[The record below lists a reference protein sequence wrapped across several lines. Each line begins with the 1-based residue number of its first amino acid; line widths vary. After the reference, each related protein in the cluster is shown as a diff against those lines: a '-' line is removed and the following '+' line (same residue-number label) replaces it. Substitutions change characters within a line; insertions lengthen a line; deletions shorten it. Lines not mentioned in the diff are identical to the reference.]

1 VLNEIGD
8 QVTLRRINS
17 VKRYLPNPVNELMK
31 DAVSGQA
38 SRRDILKRGGA
49 LGLSAAMMGTIL
61 SAGKAAAQDASPAAE
76 QPAGWS
82 ITVPADLPDL
92 TGIELA
98 VMLSDDGVGAPF
110 DQAMCDKFA
119 EATGATVNF
128 IKGATSA
135 TERLTFLQQTM
146 AAQSSDIDV
155 AQIDVIWPGIFA
167 SHAVDLTDQVGDVEF
182 FSRIQENN
190 TVDGKLVGLPWYT
203 DAGLL
208 YYRTDLLEKY
218 GFEAPPVTWQEL
230 TDMATTIQ
238 EGEAAANSAFTGFTF
253 QGNAYEGLTCNA
265 LEWQFSNGG
274 GSIIEPDGT
283 VSMNNELA
291 VAALDLA
298 KSWVG
303 TISPEAVTGYD
314 EEASRGVWQGG
325 NAAFMRNWPYAY
337 VLSAAADSVIK
348 DNFAITQLPMGDG
361 EGAAHAATLGGWQM
375 FVSNYSENQ
384 DAAKA
389 FAKYAVSPE
398 LQKARAIERSALP
411 TIGALYE
418 DADILAANPFFGELF
433 PVFESGSVARPS
445 TPSADLYGE
454 VSLEYFTAVNEILT
468 GSAETGPRVEEL
480 ASSLEDIMS
489 DV

>member
-1 VLNEIGD
+1 M
-8 QVTLRRINS
+8 
-17 VKRYLPNPVNELMK
+17 KRYLPNPVNELMK
-31 DAVSGQA
+31 ASYTGQM
-38 SRRDILKRGGA
+38 SRRDVMKRGGA
-49 LGLSAAMMGTIL
+49 LGLSATMMGTIL
-61 SAGKAAAQDASPAAE
+61 ASHNAAAQDASPAAE

-82 ITVPADLPDL
+82 IQVPADLPDL
-92 TGIELA
+92 AGIELA
-98 VMLSDDGVGAPF
+98 VQLSDDGVGAPF

-146 AAQSSDIDV
+146 AAQSADIDV

-167 SHAVDLTDQVGDVEF
+167 SHAVDLSDQVGDVEF
-182 FSRIQENN
+182 FERIQQNN
-190 TVDGKLVGLPWYT
+190 TVDDVLVGLPWYT

-208 YYRTDLLEKY
+208 YYRSDLLEKY
-218 GFEAPPVTWQEL
+218 GFEAPPTTWQEL
-230 TDMATTIQ
+230 TDMATTIKD
-238 EGEAAANSAFTGFTF
+238 GEVGANSAFAGFTF
-253 QGNAYEGLTCNA
+253 QGAAYEGLTCNA

-274 GSIIEPDGT
+274 GSIIEPDGSVT
-283 VSMNNELA
+283 VNNDQA
-291 VAALDLA
+291 KAAFDLA
-298 KSWVG
+298 ASWVG
-303 TISPEAVTGYD
+303 TISPDAVTSYME
-314 EEASRGVWQGG
+314 EEARGVWQGG

-337 VLSAAADSVIK
+337 SLSAAEDSVIK
-348 DNFAITQLPMGDG
+348 DNFDITQLPMGDG
-361 EGAAHAATLGGWQM
+361 EGATHAATLGGWQM
-375 FVSNYSENQ
+375 FVSKYSENQ

-398 LQKARAIERSALP
+398 LQRARAIERSNLP

-418 DADILAANPFFGELF
+418 DPDVLAANPFFEQLRE
-433 PVFESGSVARPS
+433 VFESGSVARPS

-468 GSAETGPRVEEL
+468 GSAETGPRVEDL
-480 ASSLEDIMS
+480 SASLEDIMA

>member
-1 VLNEIGD
+1 M
-8 QVTLRRINS
+8 
-17 VKRYLPNPVNELMK
+17 KRYLPNPVNELMK
-31 DAVSGQA
+31 ASYTGSM
-38 SRRDILKRGGA
+38 SRRDVIKRGGA
-49 LGLSAAMMGTIL
+49 LGLSATMMGTIL
-61 SAGKAAAQDASPAAE
+61 ASHNAAAQDASPAAE

-82 ITVPADLPDL
+82 ITMPADLPDL
-92 TGIELA
+92 AGITLNVQLA
-98 VMLSDDGVGAPF
+98 ADGVGAPF
-110 DQAMCDKFA
+110 DQACCDMFA
-119 EATGATVNF
+119 EATGSTVNY
-128 IKGATSA
+128 IKGAESA

-146 AAQSSDIDV
+146 AAQSADIDA

-167 SHAVDLTDQVGDVEF
+167 AHAVDLSDQIGDLDYF
-182 FSRIQENN
+182 QRIVENN
-190 TVDGKLVGLPWYT
+190 TVDGALVGIPWFT

-218 GFEAPPVTWQEL
+218 GFEAPPATWQEL

-238 EGEAAANSAFTGFTF
+238 EGEIAANTSFAGFTF
-253 QGNAYEGLTCNA
+253 QGGAYEGLTCNA

-283 VSMNNELA
+283 VSVNNPEAIAALELA
-291 VAALDLA
+291 A
-298 KSWVG
+298 SWVG
-303 TISPEAVTGYD
+303 TIAPEAITGYD
-314 EEASRGVWQGG
+314 EEDSRAVWQGG
-325 NAAFMRNWPYAY
+325 NAAFHRNWPYAY

-348 DNFAITQLPMGDG
+348 DNFAITQLPMGEA
-361 EGAAHAATLGGWQM
+361 EGSANAATLGGWQM

-389 FAKYAVSPE
+389 FAKYMCSPE

-411 TIGALYE
+411 TLGSLYE
-418 DADILAANPFFGELF
+418 DADVLAANPFFGELF

-454 VSLEYFTAVNEILT
+454 VSGEYFTAVNEILA
-468 GSAETGPRVEEL
+468 GRAEAGPRIEEL
-480 ASSLEDIMS
+480 AGSLEDIMA

>member
-1 VLNEIGD
+1 M
-8 QVTLRRINS
+8 
-17 VKRYLPNPVNELMK
+17 KRYLPNPVNELMK
-31 DAVSGQA
+31 ASYTGQM
-38 SRRDILKRGGA
+38 SRRDVMKRGGA
-49 LGLSAAMMGTIL
+49 LGLSATMMGTIL
-61 SAGKAAAQDASPAAE
+61 ASHNAAAQDASPAAE

-82 ITVPADLPDL
+82 VQLPADLPDL
-92 TGIELA
+92 AGVEISAMLA
-98 VMLSDDGVGAPF
+98 SDGPGAPF
-110 DQAMCDKFA
+110 DQAVCDMFA
-119 EATGATVNF
+119 EATGATVTYL
-128 IKGATSA
+128 KGAESA

-146 AAQSSDIDV
+146 AAESSDVDV

-167 SHAVDLTDQVGDVEF
+167 AHAVDLSDQVGEVEF
-182 FSRIQENN
+182 FERIQENN
-190 TVDGKLVGLPWYT
+190 TVDGALVGLPWFT

-230 TDMATTIQ
+230 TDMATTIA
-238 EGEAAANSAFTGFTF
+238 EGESATNSAFTGFTW
-253 QGNAYEGLTCNA
+253 QGGAYEGLTCNA

-274 GSIIEPDGT
+274 GSIIEPDGSVT
-283 VSMNNELA
+283 VNNDQA
-291 VAALDLA
+291 KAAFDLA
-298 KSWVG
+298 ASWVG
-303 TISPEAVTGYD
+303 TISPEAVTGYQ
-314 EEASRGVWQGG
+314 EEDARGVWQGG

-348 DNFAITQLPMGDG
+348 DNFDITQLPMGDA
-361 EGAAHAATLGGWQM
+361 EGATHAATLGGWQM
-375 FVSNYSENQ
+375 FVSRYSENQ

-389 FAKYAVSPE
+389 FAKYMVSPE

-418 DADILAANPFFGELF
+418 DEDVLAANPFFGQLF
-433 PVFESGSVARPS
+433 DVFASGSVARPS

-468 GSAETGPRVEEL
+468 GAAETGPRVEDL
-480 ASSLEDIMS
+480 SASLEDIMA

>member
-1 VLNEIGD
+1 M
-8 QVTLRRINS
+8 
-17 VKRYLPNPVNELMK
+17 KAYLPNPVNELMRE
-31 DAVSGQA
+31 AVTGKA
-38 SRRDILKRGGA
+38 SRRDILKRGAA
-49 LGLSAAMMGTIL
+49 LGLSATMMGTIL
-61 SAGKAAAQDASPAAE
+61 RAEASAAQDATPAAT

-92 TGIELA
+92 SGIELA

-146 AAQSSDIDV
+146 AAQSADIDV

-167 SHAVDLTDQVGDVEF
+167 AHAVDLSDQVGDVEF

-218 GFEAPPVTWQEL
+218 GFEGPPVTWQEL

-238 EGEAAANSAFTGFTF
+238 EGEVAANSAFTGFTF

-265 LEWQFSNGG
+265 LEWQYSNGG

-283 VSMNNELA
+283 VSVNNEQA
-291 VAALDLA
+291 IQALELA

-303 TISPEAVTGYD
+303 TIAPEAVTGYD

-325 NAAFMRNWPYAY
+325 NAAFHRNWPYAY
-337 VLSAAADSVIK
+337 VLSAGVDSVIK
-348 DNFAITQLPMGDG
+348 DKFAITQLPMGG
-361 EGAAHAATLGGWQM
+361 SGAADATPAEGSSAPTHAATLGGWQM
-375 FVSNYSENQ
+375 FVSNYSQNQ

-411 TIGALYE
+411 TIGALYQ

-454 VSLEYFTAVNEILT
+454 VSLAYFTAVNEILT
-468 GSAETGPRVEEL
+468 GSAETGPRVEAL
-480 ASSLEDIMS
+480 SSALEDIMS

>member
-1 VLNEIGD
+1 MAESVPGKWFDIDSRMLNDFGD

-31 DAVSGQA
+31 DAVSGRA
-38 SRRDILKRGGA
+38 SRRDILKRGAA
-49 LGLSAAMMGTIL
+49 LGLSATMMGTIL
-61 SAGKAAAQDASPAAE
+61 AAEKATAQDASPAAE
-76 QPAGWS
+76 QPAGWA

-92 TGIELA
+92 AGTTIA

-167 SHAVDLTDQVGDVEF
+167 AHAVDLTDQVGDVEF
-182 FSRIQENN
+182 FERIQANN
-190 TVDGKLVGLPWYT
+190 TVDGKLVGLPWFT

-218 GFEAPPVTWQEL
+218 GFEGPPMTWQEL

-283 VSMNNELA
+283 VSVNNEQA
-291 VAALDLA
+291 IAAL
-298 KSWVG
+298 
-303 TISPEAVTGYD
+303 
-314 EEASRGVWQGG
+314 
-325 NAAFMRNWPYAY
+325 
-337 VLSAAADSVIK
+337 
-348 DNFAITQLPMGDG
+348 
-361 EGAAHAATLGGWQM
+361 
-375 FVSNYSENQ
+375 
-384 DAAKA
+384 
-389 FAKYAVSPE
+389 
-398 LQKARAIERSALP
+398 RSCQ
-411 TIGALYE
+411 
-418 DADILAANPFFGELF
+418 
-433 PVFESGSVARPS
+433 ESGSAPFHRKRSPA
-445 TPSADLYGE
+445 TTKRIPA
-454 VSLEYFTAVNEILT
+454 VS
-468 GSAETGPRVEEL
+468 GRVETQRSC
-480 ASSLEDIMS
+480 ATGRMPTA
-489 DV
+489 